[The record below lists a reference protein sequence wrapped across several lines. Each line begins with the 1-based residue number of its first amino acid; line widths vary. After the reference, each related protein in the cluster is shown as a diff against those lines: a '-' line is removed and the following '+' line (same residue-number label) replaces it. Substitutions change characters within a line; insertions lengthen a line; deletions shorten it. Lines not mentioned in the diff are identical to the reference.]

1 MPRRNRPSR
10 GQGRGGR
17 ETRKPTRELP
27 RDGAAFYGTQETE
40 GPRWTFGEPYLFRHM
55 GPHAAK
61 KFYVCPGC
69 NQNIP
74 PGVAHIVA
82 WPKEVGRGADD
93 RRHWHRHCWDR
104 R

>member
-1 MPRRNRPSR
+1 MPRRNRP
-10 GQGRGGR
+10 GRKGGR
-17 ETRKPTRELP
+17 REAKAAPRPLP
-27 RDGAAFYGTQETE
+27 RDGAAYYGTQVVD
-40 GPRWTFGEPYLFRHM
+40 GPRWAHGEPYLFRHM
-55 GPHAAK
+55 GAAAAT

-82 WPKEVGRGADD
+82 WPKDSGRGADD
-93 RRHWHRHCWDR
+93 RRHWHRPCWDR

>member
-1 MPRRNRPSR
+1 MPRRNRRQNIQPSYI
-10 GQGRGGR
+10 
-17 ETRKPTRELP
+17 LP
-27 RDGAAFYGTQETE
+27 RDGSTFIGTQEME
-40 GPRWTFGEPYLFRHM
+40 GPRWTHGEIYKVRQI
-55 GPHAAK
+55 GSSAAR

-74 PGVAHIVA
+74 PGVAHVVA

-93 RRHWHRHCWDR
+93 RRHWHRHCWSR

>member
-1 MPRRNRPSR
+1 MPRRNHSR
-10 GQGRGGR
+10 RGHRAGRSNPQAPR
-17 ETRKPTRELP
+17 SLP
-27 RDGAAFYGTQETE
+27 RDGAVYYGTQEMP
-40 GPRWTFGEPYLFRHM
+40 GPSYTG
-55 GPHAAK
+55 GAPHLVRRIGSSRAS

-82 WPKEVGRGADD
+82 WPRNFGRGADD
-93 RRHWHRHCWDR
+93 RRHWHRHCWER

>member
-1 MPRRNRPSR
+1 MPRHNRRQRPPMSH
-10 GQGRGGR
+10 
-17 ETRKPTRELP
+17 LP
-27 RDGAAFYGTQETE
+27 RDGASFYGTQEVE
-40 GPRWTFGEPYLFRHM
+40 GPGWAQGETFLFRHI
-55 GPHAAK
+55 GASAAS

-74 PGVAHIVA
+74 PRVAHIVA
-82 WPKEVGRGADD
+82 WPRDMGRQGDD

>member
-10 GQGRGGR
+10 RRNRGVSAHPPR
-17 ETRKPTRELP
+17 QLP
-27 RDGAAFYGTQETE
+27 RDGAAYLGTQEVE
-40 GPRWTFGEPYLFRHM
+40 GPRWAQGEIFLVRHI
-55 GPHAAK
+55 GASRAT

-82 WPKEVGRGADD
+82 WPRDYGGRGDD

>member
-1 MPRRNRPSR
+1 MTRRNRRQNIQPSYI
-10 GQGRGGR
+10 
-17 ETRKPTRELP
+17 LP
-27 RDGAAFYGTQETE
+27 RDGSTFIGTQEME
-40 GPRWTFGEPYLFRHM
+40 GPRWTHGEIYKVRQI
-55 GPHAAK
+55 GSSAAR

-74 PGVAHIVA
+74 PGVAHVVA

-93 RRHWHRHCWDR
+93 RRHWHKHCWSR

>member
-1 MPRRNRPSR
+1 MPRKNRR
-10 GQGRGGR
+10 RREAGR
-17 ETRKPTRELP
+17 PLP
-27 RDGAAFYGTQETE
+27 NDGAVYFGTQTQE
-40 GPRWTFGEPYLFRHM
+40 GPSWTFGEPYLVRRI
-55 GPHAAK
+55 GSSAAS

-74 PGVAHIVA
+74 PGLAHVVA

-93 RRHWHRHCWDR
+93 RRHWHRGCWDR